1 MKCRALLLL
10 CGVSCFLG
18 LSGNLVAGGDAS
30 PMPSPQENASPPKAP
45 SAGDLV
51 EAALE
56 DCRPVSKPPVTS
68 SGPPANK
75 DAASPP
81 SFGRILNIADY
92 YSPPGVATVVVLVDS
107 SGNGRF
113 AHLIGSL
120 PPKSP
125 PDLAAAALRFAR
137 ESRYVPG
144 KVDGRP
150 VTMWKR
156 FFISFGGIRLGHI
169 FDKRDIDKWLKA
181 ARDGDDESI
190 VILNAIHRVDVI
202 GASLTPNESR
212 HFLVRSAFLGDRE
225 AQVDLALML
234 RPSECHK
241 RPEVKQVLHDL
252 IWKGNSNAELEEA
265 AAELMSNDFSSYR
278 ETSILL
284 HGAANARD
292 PFVQMWAAGILA
304 TAPVPE
310 VRDPEAALATALT
323 LTEAATDPD
332 YAEVVAAAQA
342 ASGHF
347 DESIRAQEIALA
359 LAKNRR
365 WNVTQIQLRLET
377 YRSRRPWTGYLC
389 DCTDLS
395 PEGHSPPP
403 TGSATRAP
411 D

>member
-1 MKCRALLLL
+1 
-10 CGVSCFLG
+10 
-18 LSGNLVAGGDAS
+18 
-30 PMPSPQENASPPKAP
+30 
-45 SAGDLV
+45 
-51 EAALE
+51 
-56 DCRPVSKPPVTS
+56 
-68 SGPPANK
+68 
-75 DAASPP
+75 
-81 SFGRILNIADY
+81 
-92 YSPPGVATVVVLVDS
+92 
-107 SGNGRF
+107 
-113 AHLIGSL
+113 
-120 PPKSP
+120 
-125 PDLAAAALRFAR
+125 
-137 ESRYVPG
+137 
-144 KVDGRP
+144 
-150 VTMWKR
+150 
-156 FFISFGGIRLGHI
+156 
-169 FDKRDIDKWLKA
+169 
-181 ARDGDDESI
+181 
-190 VILNAIHRVDVI
+190 
-202 GASLTPNESR
+202 
-212 HFLVRSAFLGDRE
+212 
-225 AQVDLALML
+225 
-234 RPSECHK
+234 
-241 RPEVKQVLHDL
+241 
-252 IWKGNSNAELEEA
+252 
-265 AAELMSNDFSSYR
+265 MSNDFSSYR